1 METNDRPSDA
11 ARRGDVSTLMTFR
24 AAALARLTLDAR
36 IAGVLEAGAGA
47 AGRLDRY
54 SDLDFVLVAS
64 EGEYESLLAG
74 RVALAESLGPLLA
87 CFTGEHVGEPR
98 LLICLFETPSGDHLL
113 HVDLK
118 VVRAEDLAH
127 RVDDPLIHFDRTGA
141 AGDAMAATK
150 AVWPERTPQ
159 WFEDRIWIWL
169 HYAAARAARGELFE
183 AIDSLGFI
191 RGQVLA
197 PMLSARAGL
206 PQRGLRHIE
215 KVEGAAAA
223 LTKTLAQPSRDDV
236 RQALAATANL
246 YRALRE
252 HDPPASPRRRAED
265 LAIAYVDRVLRRPS
279 A

>member
-1 METNDRPSDA
+1 METNDLPPDA
-11 ARRGDVSTLMTFR
+11 ARRGDVSTLMNFR
-24 AAALARLTLDAR
+24 AAALARLLADAR
-36 IAGVLEAGAGA
+36 VASVLEAGAGA
-47 AGRLDRY
+47 TGRLDRY

-64 EGEYESLLAG
+64 EGEYDSLLTG

-98 LLICLFETPSGDHLL
+98 LLICLFETASGDHLL

-141 AGDAMAATK
+141 AGAAMAAAK
-150 AVWPERTPQ
+150 AVWPERMSQ

-169 HYAAARAARGELFE
+169 HYAAARAGRGELFE

-215 KVEGAAAA
+215 MVEGAAAA
-223 LTKTLAQPSRDDV
+223 LTKTLARPTRGDV

-246 YRALRE
+246 YRELRE
-252 HDPPASPRRRAED
+252 HDPPASPRRRAEE
-265 LAIAYVDRVLRRPS
+265 LAIAYAERALL
-279 A
+279 